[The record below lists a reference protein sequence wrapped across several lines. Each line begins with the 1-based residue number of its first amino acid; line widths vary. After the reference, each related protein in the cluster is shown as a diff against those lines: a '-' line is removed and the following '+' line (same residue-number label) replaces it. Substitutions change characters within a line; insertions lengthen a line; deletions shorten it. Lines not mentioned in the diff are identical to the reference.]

1 MVAFQ
6 ISNTV
11 AARIQ
16 LKWSLSKRNKED
28 SRQSVKR
35 RENLALTTEIVAVQV
50 PCDGLHI
57 CIFLHFVPYWYPS
70 EFELKFIW
78 KIL

>member
-16 LKWSLSKRNKED
+16 LKWSLSKET
-28 SRQSVKR
+28 KR
-35 RENLALTTEIVAVQV
+35 TLAISEAPEICAYEGNRYGTT
-50 PCDGLHI
+50 L
-57 CIFLHFVPYWYPS
+57 
-70 EFELKFIW
+70 
-78 KIL
+78 